1 MDSVFNAAL
10 GRPRGGAAARPP
22 LVVRA
27 RAPLRLGL
35 AGGGTDLA
43 SYAQAFGGAV
53 LNATIDRYAFA
64 SIRARDDGRVAF
76 DACDL
81 DREETHPAAASLPD
95 SQLLLH
101 RGVYERMVRDA
112 NGGVPLAITV
122 TTSVD
127 APLGSGLGSSSA
139 LVVALIEAY
148 AAYLDYPLGRYEV
161 AQLAY
166 QIERIELGLAGGQQ
180 DQYAA
185 AFGGI
190 NFIEFLQGGRVI
202 VNPLRFPAAVMNE
215 LESSLVICFSGRS
228 RSSDTIIR
236 QQSERLIAGS
246 ADALEAMHQLRH
258 DAVAMKQ
265 AVLQGNMDSL
275 AAVLERSWLAKKR
288 TAAAVSTPQIDA
300 LEGLARRNGATA
312 AKVSGAGGG
321 GFMMFVVPSERRY
334 RLVAALND
342 AGGQAYAVKLTDRGS
357 ESWILPVRR
366 TQDQEALPAGPNPA
380 DGRPLDP
387 AGGSG

>member
-1 MDSVFNAAL
+1 MDLSPAAPPA
-10 GRPRGGAAARPP
+10 RPRSAASLRPP

-43 SYAQAFGGAV
+43 SYAETFGGAV

-64 SIRARDDGRVAF
+64 SIRPRDDGQVVF

-95 SQLLLH
+95 SRLLLH
-101 RGVYERMVRDA
+101 RGVYERMVQEA
-112 NGGVPLAITV
+112 NAGQPLSVTV

-148 AAYLDYPLGRYEV
+148 AAYLDHPLGCYEV
-161 AQLAY
+161 AHLAY
-166 QIERIELGLAGGQQ
+166 QIERVDLGLAGGQQ
-180 DQYAA
+180 DQYSA

-202 VNPLRFPAAVMNE
+202 VNPLRFATAVVNE
-215 LESSLVICFSGRS
+215 IESSLVVCFSGRS
-228 RSSDTIIR
+228 RSSDSIIR

-246 ADALEAMHQLRH
+246 AEALEGMHQLRH
-258 DAVAMKQ
+258 DAVAMKE
-265 AVLQGNMDSL
+265 AVMQGDIAAL
-275 AAVLERSWLAKKR
+275 ATVLERSWLAKKR
-288 TAAAVSTPQIDA
+288 TAAAISTTQIEA
-300 LEGLARRNGATA
+300 LEALARRNGAIA

-342 AGGQAYAVKLTDRGS
+342 AGGQASAVKLTDRGS
-357 ESWILPVRR
+357 ESWILP
-366 TQDQEALPAGPNPA
+366 
-380 DGRPLDP
+380 GR
-387 AGGSG
+387 S

>member
-1 MDSVFNAAL
+1 M
-10 GRPRGGAAARPP
+10 
-22 LVVRA
+22 
-27 RAPLRLGL
+27 
-35 AGGGTDLA
+35 
-43 SYAQAFGGAV
+43 
-53 LNATIDRYAFA
+53 
-64 SIRARDDGRVAF
+64 
-76 DACDL
+76 
-81 DREETHPAAASLPD
+81 
-95 SQLLLH
+95 
-101 RGVYERMVRDA
+101 
-112 NGGVPLAITV
+112 
-122 TTSVD
+122 
-127 APLGSGLGSSSA
+127 
-139 LVVALIEAY
+139 
-148 AAYLDYPLGRYEV
+148 
-161 AQLAY
+161 
-166 QIERIELGLAGGQQ
+166 
-180 DQYAA
+180 
-185 AFGGI
+185 
-190 NFIEFLQGGRVI
+190 
-202 VNPLRFPAAVMNE
+202 
-215 LESSLVICFSGRS
+215 ICFSGRS

-366 TQDQEALPAGPNPA
+366 TQDQEALPAGPKPG
-380 DGRPLDP
+380 DSRPLDP
-387 AGGSG
+387 SGGPCRPGRGRWLGDRARDQRTPSPSHRPRPGRHATPHRHGTNERVPRAMPLAWVQGAAPPGLAFPGRDIRRLL